1 MQSGKQCLCRYT
13 LPNELGKGFFSNHEL
28 NSDISDIYSD
38 LKITSIADAVEGRIN
53 VTCSNGLVGCS
64 CSLSLCVMVYSTY
77 YWFITVFVPFF
88 LTINAVYK
96 GCDMSRLCFDPLF
109 CIGSVFVVFIF
120 DYFIWF
126 IVKLNN
132 K

>member
-28 NSDISDIYSD
+28 NSDISDTYSD

-64 CSLSLCVMVYSTY
+64 CTLSLCVIVYSTY

-88 LTINAVYK
+88 LTTMPLTK
-96 GCDMSRLCFDPLF
+96 GVIRWGCVLIFCSILALCLLCSFFIILY
-109 CIGSVFVVFIF
+109 GS
-120 DYFIWF
+120 
-126 IVKLNN
+126 
-132 K
+132 